1 MCPLMDQWTN
11 RMWFIHTVVYYP
23 AFKNHEILTHSTT
36 GMNPEEVMLSK
47 VSQTQ
52 PGKHYVTP
60 QGLRCSVLYYVLFF
74 SHSVVSDS
82 LLPRG
87 LQHARLPCPSL
98 SPGVCSLS
106 CPLSRWCHPAVS
118 IMSISLQ
125 LGKLI
130 HLISNILFSV
140 KHMNN
145 SLPCLIVYVNQENFK
160 ISVRYHLY

>member
-1 MCPLMDQWTN
+1 M
-11 RMWFIHTVVYYP
+11 
-23 AFKNHEILTHSTT
+23 
-36 GMNPEEVMLSK
+36 
-47 VSQTQ
+47 
-52 PGKHYVTP
+52 
-60 QGLRCSVLYYVLFF
+60 LRCSVLYYVLFF

-87 LQHARLPCPSL
+87 LQHTRLPCPSL
-98 SPGVCSLS
+98 SPGVCSHS

-145 SLPCLIVYVNQENFK
+145 SLLCLIVYVNQENFK
-160 ISVRYHLY
+160 ISVRPSILSNNLQIVNLLAFLKCNISFWDSVYATVFKDIWITTSNLNISGF